1 MPPRSFLTQDLG
13 APNCLLPSH
22 NSHSHSHP
30 PQPPKTCEPGKTHR
44 DLTFHRNK
52 QKGRGRER
60 RESSPQGC
68 CQGKRGGGVRKRR
81 ALPQLCPGERGALPA
96 APEFGVWWGCSP
108 PQDSWR
114 PEREKPSMQTQ
125 GTPGGPGALRRERG
139 PRHPPGGAVPRGAGA
154 GCLLPA
160 LVAWGAAVPTL
171 AFPGT
176 PFAAAAMKDRHE
188 TRQGTRPTPSTLQ
201 NR

>member
-60 RESSPQGC
+60 RKSSPQGC

-114 PEREKPSMQTQ
+114 P
-125 GTPGGPGALRRERG
+125 
-139 PRHPPGGAVPRGAGA
+139 GGAVPRGAGA

-176 PFAAAAMKDRHE
+176 PFAAALLVPR
-188 TRQGTRPTPSTLQ
+188 RRLG
-201 NR
+201 